1 MGYLIERIL
10 DVNQAVHVFRE
21 RTKNLE
27 FWIESSGESE
37 FKTHLNEVSERALS
51 HRKKEVFIQDL
62 STSPIFFYRVFNGKY
77 FWDIREEK
85 FSSFVKS
92 GPIKIW
98 QENSMYP
105 KPGDVR
111 RWLEKIT

>member
-1 MGYLIERIL
+1 MSFLIERIL
-10 DVNQAVHVFRE
+10 DVHQTVQVFQK
-21 RTKNLE
+21 RTKNIEL
-27 FWIESSGESE
+27 WIESQGESE
-37 FKTHLNEVSERALS
+37 FKTHLNDINERALA
-51 HRKKEVFIQDL
+51 HRKREVFIRDL

-77 FWDIREEK
+77 FWDIRHED
-85 FSSFVKS
+85 FSTFVKS

>member
-1 MGYLIERIL
+1 MNYLIERIL
-10 DVNQAVHVFRE
+10 DVHEAVQVFRD

-27 FWIESSGESE
+27 LWIETQGESE
-37 FKTHLNEVSERALS
+37 FRTHLNSVSEHALK
-51 HRKKEVFIQDL
+51 HRKREVFIQDL

-77 FWDIREEK
+77 LWDIRHEK